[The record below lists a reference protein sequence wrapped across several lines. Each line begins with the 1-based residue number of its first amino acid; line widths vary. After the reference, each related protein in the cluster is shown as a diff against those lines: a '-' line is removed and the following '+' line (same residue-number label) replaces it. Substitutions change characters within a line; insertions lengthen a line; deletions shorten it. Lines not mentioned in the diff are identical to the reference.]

1 MTMAVVVVVMLVST
15 LVVSFLINKQNRD
28 ASNTVIEKTI
38 NILRGELENRQQR
51 LLTAVNEMNVGL
63 YSHIDFIKDY
73 KKDKDDTIA
82 RDSYRAIATKLYNNK
97 MLWKGSLYDMQGDL
111 LSFISRGK
119 TTHLG
124 YCFAFPEGAYQV
136 IAEQE
141 NQKADLWQA
150 WVKMDK
156 LPAGVKISLKAGNIP
171 NKSDYEFQVLDGFLC
186 MVANIPVIN
195 KQQNLEGKI
204 EEKQYGFVK
213 AIYRLDDSF
222 VRDMVRLTGV
232 AINVFVEDGRFSVGE
247 IPGYKKLDTR
257 KIKAPAGS
265 WNLAKQNVYLT
276 EASYGEGFFQG
287 TLPIFHEGKLAGAI
301 VALHSKAIANAN
313 TLQMI
318 LLLLVVLIGSLI
330 IAVVISSFMS
340 KTIANSI
347 GSFAA
352 GLDDG
357 AQQVAHASADLSSSG
372 QSLAEGSLEQAAS
385 IEETASS
392 LESMSAMT
400 KQNAN
405 RANEAKDMM
414 ANFGKIV
421 IDVKEQMAAMVKAI
435 NEMAAS
441 SEKTG
446 KIIKTIDEIA
456 FQTNLLALNAA
467 VEAARAG
474 EAGAGFAVV
483 ADEVRNLAIRAAEA
497 ARETSTL
504 IESTIESVKNSDQFT
519 KNTQEAFEKNAQIAS
534 KVTTIVDE
542 IAAASNEQAQGI
554 GQVTLAVAQI
564 DRVTQQNAATAQQSA
579 AATESL
585 KTQAE
590 KMKRVVADLVEQI
603 GGINAAHALR
613 ETEQSNLYQQK
624 AVAERPARART
635 AIAHQPAKKLR

>member
-1 MTMAVVVVVMLVST
+1 MNLKNKIIVMTMAVVVVVMLVST

-28 ASNTVIEKTI
+28 ASNKVIEKTI

-51 LLTAVNEMNVGL
+51 LLASVNEMNVGM

-73 KKDKDDTIA
+73 KKDKDDTVA

-97 MLWKGSLYDMQGDL
+97 MLWRGSIYDMQGDL

-124 YCFAFPEGAYQV
+124 YCFGFPDAAYQI

-141 NQKADLWQA
+141 NQKADLWQS
-150 WVKMDK
+150 WIKTDK
-156 LPAGVKISLKAGNIP
+156 LPGDVKMPLKAGAIP
-171 NKSDYEFQVLDGFLC
+171 GKSDYEFQVLDGFLC
-186 MVANIPVIN
+186 VVANIPIIN
-195 KQQNLEGKI
+195 KQQNIEGKF
-204 EEKQYGFVK
+204 EEKQYGFVR
-213 AIYRLDDSF
+213 AIYRLDSLF
-222 VRDMVRLTGV
+222 VSDMVRLTGV
-232 AINVFVEDGRFSVGE
+232 AINVFVDDGRFSVGE
-247 IPGYKKLDTR
+247 LKDYKKLDTK
-257 KIKAPAGS
+257 KIKPPTGE
-265 WNLAKQNVYLT
+265 WNLAKQHVYLT
-276 EASYGEGFFQG
+276 ETSYGEGFFQG
-287 TLPIFHEGKLAGAI
+287 VLPIFHKGKLAGAI

-313 TLQMI
+313 TMQMII
-318 LLLLVVLIGSLI
+318 LLLFVLIGSLV
-330 IAVVISSFMS
+330 IAWVIAAFMS

-347 GSFAA
+347 GNFAA
-352 GLDDG
+352 GLDDS
-357 AQQVAHASADLSSSG
+357 AQQVAHASAELSSSG

-385 IEETASS
+385 IEETSSS

-421 IDVKEQMAAMVKAI
+421 VDVKEQMDAMVTAI

-446 KIIKTIDEIA
+446 KIIRTIDEIA

-504 IESTIESVKNSDQFT
+504 IESTIESVKNSDEFT
-519 KNTQEAFEKNAQIAS
+519 KNTQEAFAKNAQIAS

-564 DRVTQQNAATAQQSA
+564 DRVTQQNAATAQQ
-579 AATESL
+579 
-585 KTQAE
+585 
-590 KMKRVVADLVEQI
+590 
-603 GGINAAHALR
+603 
-613 ETEQSNLYQQK
+613 
-624 AVAERPARART
+624 
-635 AIAHQPAKKLR
+635 